1 MFPRTSCESSLL
13 EMKLPFYLLGHQC
26 VPPLDKANLQTLLR
40 IPFCPADHLQIP
52 SVLCSELCQME
63 MVSVGGIQDL
73 STPVQ
78 KTVASLPN
86 AGRMAVAAHSS
97 P

>member
-1 MFPRTSCESSLL
+1 
-13 EMKLPFYLLGHQC
+13 
-26 VPPLDKANLQTLLR
+26 
-40 IPFCPADHLQIP
+40 
-52 SVLCSELCQME
+52 ME

-73 STPVQ
+73 SAPVQ